1 MVQSLLYRL
10 WLNDSCV
17 VKAKATIVIHKVKL
31 EKKPKIAFSEMWDSN
46 YMTFEIESIVR
57 KKRGIQI
64 WWLSNTTHA
73 FNTLKVDSVSYWI
86 SRLFSNGNGSG
97 SDANFIF
104 DKPCLL
110 PNRMHTESVLQT
122 YFEPTL
128 FTFPDWIIHPDFLI
142 VCFEFNILF
151 EIQIAHTPKTNKN
164 I

>member
-1 MVQSLLYRL
+1 
-10 WLNDSCV
+10 
-17 VKAKATIVIHKVKL
+17 
-31 EKKPKIAFSEMWDSN
+31 MWDSN
-46 YMTFEIESIVR
+46 YMTFEIESIVH
-57 KKRGIQI
+57 KKRSIQI

-86 SRLFSNGNGSG
+86 SGLFSNGNGSG

-122 YFEPTL
+122 NFEPTL
-128 FTFPDWIIHPDFLI
+128 FTFPDWIIHSDFLI

-151 EIQIAHTPKTNKN
+151 EIQIAQTPKTNILAVKIEEKVTKTAEIWSLTTNQSQSLLIFSAAFGSATKN
-164 I
+164 AN